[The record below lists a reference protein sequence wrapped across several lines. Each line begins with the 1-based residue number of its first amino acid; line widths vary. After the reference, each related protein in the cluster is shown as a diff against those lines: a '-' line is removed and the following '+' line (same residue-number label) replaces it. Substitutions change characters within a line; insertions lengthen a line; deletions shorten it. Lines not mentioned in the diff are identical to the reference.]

1 MCLCIDGEYLN
12 LMCRLTIL
20 LSYFVHSI
28 NIYFCSFSSI
38 FIKSYFLG
46 VDYIIATTKLITG
59 RTLLRS
65 LVESQDRAKIVDGP
79 AHQ

>member
-1 MCLCIDGEYLN
+1 MDDEYLN
-12 LMCRLTIL
+12 LMYRLTIL
-20 LSYFVHSI
+20 QSYFIHSN
-28 NIYFCSFSSI
+28 NIFLCWFSSI

>member
-1 MCLCIDGEYLN
+1 MYDEYLN

-20 LSYFVHSI
+20 LSYFVHSN
-28 NIYFCSFSSI
+28 NIYLCSISSI
-38 FIKSYFLG
+38 YTKSYLLG

>member
-1 MCLCIDGEYLN
+1 MTYGKSSGVPLK
-12 LMCRLTIL
+12 IL
-20 LSYFVHSI
+20 SSVYAYVHF
-28 NIYFCSFSSI
+28 IYFH
-38 FIKSYFLG
+38 KLYFLG